1 MRAFVRM
8 NLKKALDLIFYGAS
22 AMAILSLPFLLVN
35 WLQYMRA
42 RARAAFPSS
51 RAAVSFPAKSIG
63 LFVTS
68 ILIAVAV
75 ASVATTSARQ
85 EAQRFL
91 RELPSDATV
100 YVNGQPIS
108 DQEEVLSTLKGVAS
122 YWAHHS
128 HPTTLIRLDV
138 TSSKGNLALELGR
151 DSGNPREY
159 WVFSPEQGI
168 TSKNEIGRITT
179 SAFDKY

>member
-1 MRAFVRM
+1 M

-22 AMAILSLPFLLVN
+22 AMAIMSLPFLLAN
-35 WLQYMRA
+35 WWRYMKA

-51 RAAVSFPAKSIG
+51 RAAVPFPAKSIG

-68 ILIAVAV
+68 ILIAAAA

-91 RELPSDATV
+91 RELPSDVTV

-108 DQEEVLSTLKGVAS
+108 DQEEVLSTLEGVTS

-128 HPTTLIRLDV
+128 HPTTWIRVDV
-138 TSSKGNLALELGR
+138 MSSKATCR
-151 DSGNPREY
+151 WS
-159 WVFSPEQGI
+159 
-168 TSKNEIGRITT
+168 
-179 SAFDKY
+179 